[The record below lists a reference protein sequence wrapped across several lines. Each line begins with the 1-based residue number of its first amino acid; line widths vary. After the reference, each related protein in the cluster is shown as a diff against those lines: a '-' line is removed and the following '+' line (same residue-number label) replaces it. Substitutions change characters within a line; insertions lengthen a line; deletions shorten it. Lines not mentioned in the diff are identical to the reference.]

1 MEMNSLFSTAEAKEF
16 SDQVQH
22 ALSRISSQ
30 FGDDINTA
38 FQTSRPTL
46 EKVDE
51 MLSRQTLQQIEQN
64 QKAITKD
71 MRILHQS
78 QGQLGK
84 SHCQFIGFE
93 MLGRND
99 YLDESFD
106 DESDSGSD
114 PDEDIVED
122 SFHYD
127 QDSCCDSD
135 EESSL
140 GSYQDVLLEMHKRLD
155 MALMQKASS
164 IVSLISTDQK

>member
-1 MEMNSLFSTAEAKEF
+1 MEMDSVFSIAEAKEF
-16 SDQVQH
+16 SGQIQH

-30 FGDDINTA
+30 FGDDINAA
-38 FQTSRPTL
+38 FQTSRPTK
-46 EKVDE
+46 KVNE
-51 MLSRQTLQQIEQN
+51 MLSRETLQQIEQN
-64 QKAITKD
+64 QKAITED

-78 QGQLGK
+78 KNQLGK
-84 SHCQFIGFE
+84 TRCQFEGFE

-99 YLDESFD
+99 FLDDSFD

-122 SFHYD
+122 SSHYD

-140 GSYQDVLLEMHKRLD
+140 GSYEDLFWEMQKRQD
-155 MALMQKASS
+155 MASMEKASS
-164 IVSLISTDQK
+164 IVSLISTDQT